1 MDIDVLIVGLGPAGA
16 TVLSK
21 LAQMVGSEYSILG
34 IDHRKKPGFPVQC
47 GEFMPSPKEMAILMP
62 NVPHALEFFT
72 FEDKFIS
79 NSTNKISFFTPNGRM
94 IQTPFEGFTLNRGKW
109 NTHLVEMSIK
119 NGAEVWTSACA
130 QGYINENRVIVSRKD
145 SSNVEIIP
153 KIIVGADGVN
163 SRIAK
168 WMGMSEKRSE
178 DHYVIVKQHLMRNI
192 KSELY
197 DSDDVQMFFGEK
209 YAPGAYSWI
218 IPKDDKTANVGA
230 GVRVSNLKRNMNVS
244 KALANITTIHPVS
257 SQILHGAQ
265 IEETIAGVVPVGLP
279 FQRTVDLTKNV
290 ILVGDAACQVVSS
303 VGAGIPTSMVAG
315 TLAARTI
322 ANYLSGIGSLD
333 QYQVEWQKQMLPMF
347 KSAYKL
353 RRFFDAIST
362 GEDSRVQWYMNRLKS
377 GDIKKVV
384 HCSVPWK
391 LSLGFPFITML
402 NRIIK

>member
-21 LAQMVGSEYSILG
+21 LAQLVGSEYSILG
-34 IDHRKKPGFPVQC
+34 VDHRQKPGFPVQC
-47 GEFMPSPKEMAILMP
+47 GEFMPSPEEMAILMP
-62 NVPHALEFFT
+62 NVPHPLEFFK
-72 FEDKFIS
+72 FENKFIS
-79 NSTNKISFFTPNGRM
+79 NSTDKVSFFSPNGKM
-94 IQTPFEGFTLNRGKW
+94 IQTPFEGCTLHRGNW
-109 NTHLVEMSIK
+109 NDYLIK
-119 NGAEVWTSACA
+119 SGIRNGAEVWTSACA
-130 QGYINENRVIVSRKD
+130 EGHTNKKVVIVSRKD
-145 SSNVEIIP
+145 SSNVEIKP

-163 SRIAK
+163 SKIAK
-168 WMGMSEKRSE
+168 WTGIFEKRSE
-178 DHYVIVKQHLMRNI
+178 NHYVIVKQHVMSNI
-192 KSELY
+192 KNDLY
-197 DSDDVQMFFGEK
+197 DSTDVQMFFGEK

-218 IPKDDKTANVGA
+218 IPKDDNTANVGA
-230 GVRVSNLKRNMNVS
+230 GVRVPNLRNNMNVS
-244 KALANITTIHPVS
+244 KALSNIINLHPVS
-257 SQILHGAQ
+257 SQTLQGAK

-279 FQRTVDLTKNV
+279 FRKTVDLTKKV

-315 TLAARTI
+315 TLAATTI

-333 QYQVEWQKQMLPMF
+333 QYQIEWQKQMLSMF

-353 RRFFDAIST
+353 RRFFDAISR

-391 LSLGFPFITML
+391 LSLGFPFLALL
-402 NRIIK
+402 NHIIK